1 MSAPQIDASA
11 LPPHTPQQT
20 DKRLPV
26 TVLSGFLGAGKTT
39 LLKEVF
45 KDADIEYIYINC
57 TMGDKKANFFKYL
70 NHEFDKF
77 FRKKLRQEGNVS
89 KALE

>member
-1 MSAPQIDASA
+1 MIPEKNTLTRFLKARMNFFVYGPRAS
-11 LPPHTPQQT
+11 
-20 DKRLPV
+20 
-26 TVLSGFLGAGKTT
+26 GKTT

-57 TMGDKKANFFKYL
+57 TMADKKANFFKYL

-77 FRKKLRQEGNVS
+77 FRKKLRQEGHAS

>member
-1 MSAPQIDASA
+1 
-11 LPPHTPQQT
+11 
-20 DKRLPV
+20 
-26 TVLSGFLGAGKTT
+26 
-39 LLKEVF
+39 
-45 KDADIEYIYINC
+45 
-57 TMGDKKANFFKYL
+57 MGDKKANFFKYL